1 MEGQKLTR
9 IIEAIAVLA
18 TLAALLIGSFNWLN
32 ENHAERKALLE
43 TELEL
48 RAEIIDRDVKKQ
60 AEARVYYKDIA
71 KSRVLEPAEESR
83 LEYLEEQM
91 EYKYDEQ
98 RLIQSKLMDI
108 KE

>member
-1 MEGQKLTR
+1 MIR
-9 IIEAIAVLA
+9 VIEAIAVLA
-18 TLAALLIGSFNWLN
+18 TLSAMLLGAFSWLN

-48 RAEIIDRDVKKQ
+48 RAEMIDRDVKKQ

-71 KSRVLEPAEESR
+71 KDRPLEPAEESR

-91 EYKYDEQ
+91 EYKYAEQ
-98 RLIQSKLMDI
+98 RLIQTKLMDI

>member
-1 MEGQKLTR
+1 MIR
-9 IIEAIAVLA
+9 AIEAIAVLA
-18 TLAALLIGSFNWLN
+18 TLSALLIGALNWLN
-32 ENHAERKALLE
+32 ENHADRKALIK

-71 KSRVLEPAEESR
+71 KDRDLEPAEESR

-91 EYKYDEQ
+91 EHKYSEQ
-98 RLIQSKLMDI
+98 RMIQSKLMDI